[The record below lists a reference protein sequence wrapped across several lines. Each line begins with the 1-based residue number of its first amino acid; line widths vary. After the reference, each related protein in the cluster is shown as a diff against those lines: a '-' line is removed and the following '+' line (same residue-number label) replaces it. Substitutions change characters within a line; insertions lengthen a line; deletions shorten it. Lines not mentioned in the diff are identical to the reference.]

1 MQLFNVIAL
10 VAFVLLTVLYAE
22 QEDIYSEV
30 VSAMISIQIL
40 IIVVAIE
47 IKESIDNKLKNKNNE
62 NT

>member
-10 VAFVLLTVLYAE
+10 VAFVLLTFLYAE
-22 QEDIYSEV
+22 QEDIYYEV
-30 VSAMISIQIL
+30 VTAMISIQIL
-40 IIVVAIE
+40 IIVVAID

>member
-10 VAFVLLTVLYAE
+10 VAFVLLTVLNAE
-22 QEDIYSEV
+22 QEDIYHEV
-30 VSAMISIQIL
+30 MSAMISIQIL
-40 IIVVAIE
+40 IIVVATE